1 MQKDYMT
8 ARSVPNAGADAG
20 EIDQIAA
27 FWTKVWEDHRESE
40 AAALAIETT
49 DEYRCINS
57 YLTALP
63 PGAKILDGGCG
74 LGQWVAYLTQ
84 CGFDPL
90 GIDISAPTVKRLT
103 ELFPD
108 CAWSVED
115 INAMPYGDAE
125 FDAYLSW
132 GVFEHFEAGVAK
144 PLMEAARVLKDDGL
158 LFISV
163 PQDSWRILPGRMR
176 KPDLDRNRPGEE
188 YLFYQWRFTRKEIA
202 FEVARHGFDVLSVT
216 PIHKIEGARRM
227 THSWIGRYAA
237 TLPGEMMARGL
248 KSVLPGSMMGHMI
261 LVVARRTASG
271 TADDVRDKA

>member
-8 ARSVPNAGADAG
+8 AQTAPDAGADAR

-27 FWTKVWEDHRESE
+27 FWTKVWEDHRENDTATLAVE
-40 AAALAIETT
+40 AT
-49 DEYRCINS
+49 DEYRCIES
-57 YLTALP
+57 HLASIAQ
-63 PGAKILDGGCG
+63 GAKILDGGCG
-74 LGQWVAYLTQ
+74 LGQWVAYLKHR
-84 CGFDPL
+84 GFEPL
-90 GIDISAPTVKRLT
+90 GIDISAPTVQRLT
-103 ELFPD
+103 KMFPA

-115 INAMPYGDAE
+115 INAMPFRDAE

-144 PLMEAARVLKDDGL
+144 PLKEAARVLKDDGL

-163 PQDSWRILPGRMR
+163 PQDSWRILLGRMR
-176 KPDLDRNRPGEE
+176 KPEFDRNRHDEN

-216 PIHKIEGARRM
+216 PIHQIEGARRM
-227 THSWIGRYAA
+227 TQSWIGRLAS

-248 KSVLPGSMMGHMI
+248 KLILPGSMMGHMI
-261 LVVARRTASG
+261 LVVARRTASR
-271 TADDVRDKA
+271 ASDAASQSS